1 MKLRAIAAVCTL
13 FALFAPAMAQE
24 TKKEE
29 KPAPVEEK
37 GLVTRIFEVK
47 YQNVDR
53 LAQLLFPFGVKLQP
67 SNEFKA
73 ITASGRSE
81 LVTAVGEA
89 IKRFDVPVKNVEVTL
104 YILAGL
110 SQASQPDAVP
120 RDLEGVVKQLRSLFA
135 YQGYRL
141 QDTMLTRSR
150 EGQQAQANGTG
161 ASAGTTAPP
170 PLYQVSFSSISVTP
184 DGKGNVVRI
193 DKLRF
198 SARVPY
204 SPSGSPGMQ
213 PNYSSFTY
221 HDTGISTDVDV
232 REGQKFV
239 VGKTGMGGGD
249 ALILVVM
256 AKVVD

>member
-1 MKLRAIAAVCTL
+1 MKLRGFAAVCTL
-13 FALFAPAMAQE
+13 FALLAPAMAQE
-24 TKKEE
+24 AKKEE

-47 YQNVDR
+47 YQNVNS
-53 LAQLLFPFGVKLQP
+53 LAQLLYPFGAKLQP

-73 ITASGRSE
+73 ITVSGGPE

-110 SQASQPDAVP
+110 SQAPQQENIPKELD
-120 RDLEGVVKQLRSLFA
+120 GVTKQLKALFA

-141 QDTMLTRSR
+141 LDTMLMRGR
-150 EGQQAQANGTG
+150 EGQG
-161 ASAGTTAPP
+161 ASAAGAGVSVGTSTFPTR
-170 PLYQVSFSSISVTP
+170 YQVRYNSTSVTP
-184 DGKGNVVRI
+184 DVKGNMVRI
-193 DKLRF
+193 DKLNF
-198 SARVPY
+198 GANVPIQ
-204 SPSGSPGMQ
+204 SSGGGMA
-213 PNYSSFTY
+213 NV
-221 HDTGISTDVDV
+221 DTGINTDVDV

-239 VGKTGMGGGD
+239 IGKASMGGAD
-249 ALILVVM
+249 AMILVLT